1 MKQHCRLRPEV
12 LESVD
17 GRMENEDEREKAG
30 SNEMGRK
37 IAQSVSQS
45 GSPGQIQA
53 YIGERGGLAR
63 RRV

>member
-37 IAQSVSQS
+37 IAQSVSQAVL
-45 GSPGQIQA
+45 GK
-53 YIGERGGLAR
+53 YKHT
-63 RRV
+63 